1 MTANQQTVVAEAVVD
16 KIVARILAL
25 LNGEAIDT
33 SARKVLM
40 LFSGASTGFV
50 VGLESIRRLT
60 DSGHHLTVVLSPSAG
75 YIIGQD
81 RVRQAGA
88 GTIIGGGEWVN
99 APGLVRETDLV
110 LVPTLSMNLAAHLAR
125 GLMDS
130 LLTTLILGAR
140 LAGKSVLAIK
150 DGADPAGNAG
160 LVFGASQGAAPA
172 LQARLIDNLNTLV
185 AYGLELVPETGFLL
199 AVERQLLRTT
209 VDLPAAGQSEARL
222 PPGPGRDPQL
232 SMVGTRSGGANNHF
246 VTEAELLTLQPGSV
260 LRLSPASRLTPLAQD
275 TARRLNLQLVFE

>member
-40 LFSGASTGFV
+40 LFSGASSGFV
-50 VGLESIRRLT
+50 VGLESIRRLAG
-60 DSGHHLTVVLSPSAG
+60 SGHPLTVVLSPSAG
-75 YIIGQD
+75 HIIGQD

-110 LVPTLSMNLAAHLAR
+110 LVPTLSMNLAAHLAL

-130 LLTTLILGAR
+130 LLTTLIL
-140 LAGKSVLAIK
+140 
-150 DGADPAGNAG
+150 
-160 LVFGASQGAAPA
+160 
-172 LQARLIDNLNTLV
+172 
-185 AYGLELVPETGFLL
+185 
-199 AVERQLLRTT
+199 
-209 VDLPAAGQSEARL
+209 
-222 PPGPGRDPQL
+222 
-232 SMVGTRSGGANNHF
+232 
-246 VTEAELLTLQPGSV
+246 
-260 LRLSPASRLTPLAQD
+260 
-275 TARRLNLQLVFE
+275 